1 MEQPRKTLK
10 KVAKPNTVFGFSVN
24 SAIGHLLQAVVV
36 VIGIGALTF
45 MLWEPHIEGR
55 NAHSTLFEIYFNDP
69 FLAFAYI
76 ASIPFFMA
84 LYHAVKVLG
93 YYRQN
98 NVVSLPAIK
107 SLRTIKYCALF
118 IIGFAAVGEII
129 IMMNESDDR
138 AGGVAM
144 GILITLVSVV
154 IAIATAKF
162 ERNLQ
167 NALDDTVIS

>member
-1 MEQPRKTLK
+1 MEESK
-10 KVAKPNTVFGFSVN
+10 KFFKKDDKPYTVFGFAVR
-24 SAIGHLLQAVVV
+24 AVIGLLLQAVVV
-36 VIGIGALTF
+36 VIGIGALAF

-55 NAHSTLFEIYFNDP
+55 NEYSTLFEIYFNDP

-76 ASIPFFMA
+76 GSIPFFMA
-84 LYHAVKVLG
+84 LYNAIKVLG

-98 NVVSLPAIK
+98 NVVSQAAIK
-107 SLRTIKYCALF
+107 SLRTIKYCALS
-118 IIGFAAVGEII
+118 IICFAAVGEII

-144 GILITLVSVV
+144 GILIIIVAVVSAV
-154 IAIATAKF
+154 AAAKF

-167 NALDDTVIS
+167 NALDEIVLS